1 MNLEN
6 IKILVEKW
14 IQWSWEKQL
23 AIFTKNK
30 KNSKYFREALTDSV
44 K

>member
-6 IKILVEKW
+6 IKILVEKG
-14 IQWSWEKQL
+14 IRWSWEKQL

-30 KNSKYFREALTDSV
+30 KNSKHFLEALQSTV